1 MGTENIHDA
10 FARETLSYKDNAA
23 CFFRGILPKDMGKR
37 LDFGNLQEEKTSYTD
52 KDLSAYFSDVVYE
65 CGYKGSV
72 LKLVLLFEH
81 KSFVPVFPYS
91 QLLQYI
97 LNIWKRALKQNKPI
111 PIVLPIILYHGKRKW
126 ETRPLHAYLSGDT
139 DLFARFIPGFEYILV
154 DLSKIQ
160 DRHIMALFNN
170 NPAVK
175 LWLLVQKY
183 IYLEEALMN
192 NLDSFFSPDIVYFT
206 LEEGLQFIESFCRY
220 VFKATKIDHA
230 AILRNIPMLPDSA
243 KEVIMTTAEKL
254 RKQGKQEGKQEGL
267 EEGAKK
273 AKLEDARKMVAKGYP
288 IDDICEI
295 TSLSRDEV
303 EKLKK

>member
-1 MGTENIHDA
+1 MGTQNIHDM

-23 CFFRGILPKDMGKR
+23 CFFRGILPEDVGKS
-37 LDFGNLQEEKTSYTD
+37 LDFESLREEKTSYTD

-65 CGYKGSV
+65 CGYKGSL
-72 LKLVLLFEH
+72 LKLALLFEH
-81 KSFVPVFPYS
+81 KSFVPDFPHS
-91 QLLQYI
+91 QLLLYI

-111 PIVLPIILYHGKRKW
+111 PIVLPIILYHGQRKW
-126 ETRPLHAYLSGDT
+126 KSRPLHAYLSGDT
-139 DLFARFIPGFEYILV
+139 DLFARFIPGFEYLLV
-154 DLSKIQ
+154 DLSKIPDKQ
-160 DRHIMALFNN
+160 IMTLFNT

-175 LWLLVQKY
+175 LWLLTQKY

-220 VFKATKIDHA
+220 IFKATKIDHA

-254 RKQGKQEGKQEGL
+254 RKQGL
-267 EEGAKK
+267 EEGEKRGK
-273 AKLEDARKMVAKGYP
+273 HEAKLEDARRMLTKGYP
-288 IDDICEI
+288 IDDICDI
-295 TSLSRDEV
+295 TGLSRAEV
-303 EKLKK
+303 EKLK